1 MQGASPLPRE
11 QLQGGAGQ
19 GGLVGHVGHGH
30 KGPSPE
36 IGSATFDVALE
47 AWDRRD
53 RDRDK

>member
-11 QLQGGAGQ
+11 QLQGGVGQ

-36 IGSATFDVALE
+36 VGSAILDVALE
-47 AWDRRD
+47 AWGRTD
-53 RDRDK
+53 RDRVK